1 MEEAGLN
8 YTFDS
13 LSKICSMGKGT
24 KIVTGRAPL
33 GIWNMADIL
42 STTGMLDYLPHGSVV
57 DKSSIFRGQNDVKM
71 PNPGI
76 SGLECSLLTP
86 NLR

>member
-1 MEEAGLN
+1 MNPCQKSPIYVL
-8 YTFDS
+8 
-13 LSKICSMGKGT
+13 MGKPQKFWWG
-24 KIVTGRAPL
+24 GQPL
-33 GIWNMADIL
+33 GEGNMADIL
-42 STTGMLDYLPHGSVV
+42 STTSMLDYLPHGSVV